1 MTIQKAVHINVV
13 FHFSCLLLVSVL
25 LQYSPERALVKV
37 TNDVLVLISVQ
48 RSILLTIIFYYS
60 D

>member
-1 MTIQKAVHINVV
+1 MII
-13 FHFSCLLLVSVL
+13 HFSCLLLVSVL
-25 LQYSPERALVKV
+25 LQYSLERALVKV

>member
-1 MTIQKAVHINVV
+1 MTIQKALHMNVV

-25 LQYSPERALVKV
+25 LQYSTERALVKV

-48 RSILLTIIFYYS
+48 CSILLTIIFYYS